1 MKSSLAIEL
10 LRENATEVAARLRAL
25 ANRDRL
31 LMLCRL
37 SSGEASV
44 GELVA
49 VTRLSQSSVSQHL
62 ALLREAGVVGVR
74 AEQQSR
80 FYSIS
85 DARTQRI
92 MDALCAAC
100 VADGANDAA

>member
-1 MKSSLAIEL
+1 MKSSLALEV
-10 LRENATEVAARLRAL
+10 LRENANEVAARLRAL
-25 ANRDRL
+25 ANRERL

-62 ALLREAGVVGVR
+62 ALLRQAGVVGVR
-74 AEQQSR
+74 AEQQNR

-85 DARTQRI
+85 DAQTQRI

-100 VADGANDAA
+100 LPDDTNGAA